1 VCESQITSLHA
12 PNRQAVERLNGAS
25 GLYRRRVNTVE
36 FELDT
41 SGRRV
46 VDLTDRVRA
55 FAAEAG
61 TDGLVNVFLPHATAG
76 LALMETG
83 SGSERDLEEVLER
96 LLPREDR
103 YSHRHGSVGHGGDHL
118 LPVFVT
124 PSLVLPIEGGRLL
137 LGTWQSVVVID
148 PNTDN
153 DVRRVRLSFVAG

>member
-1 VCESQITSLHA
+1 VHTI
-12 PNRQAVERLNGAS
+12 
-25 GLYRRRVNTVE
+25 E

-41 SGRRV
+41 AGRRV
-46 VDLTDRVRA
+46 ADLTDRVRA

-61 TDGLVNVFLPHATAG
+61 GDGLVNVFLPHATAG

-103 YSHRHGSVGHGGDHL
+103 YSHRHGSAGHGGDHL

-124 PSLVLPIEGGRLL
+124 PSLVLPIEDGRLL

-148 PNTDN
+148 PNRDN
-153 DVRRVRLSFVAG
+153 DIRRVRLSFVVG